1 MEKVTE
7 YANPLSRVLIALIFI
22 MFGLNKIFNYSATSA
37 WMEAM
42 GAPSFLLPFVILL
55 EVIGGVAIVV
65 GWQTRWIA
73 LALAGFCILS
83 ALIFH
88 SNFTDQNEMANFM
101 KNIAIAGGFLLLFV
115 NGPGD
120 WSLDKRET
128 SSNNRTFS

>member
-1 MEKVTE
+1 
-7 YANPLSRVLIALIFI
+7 
-22 MFGLNKIFNYSATSA
+22 
-37 WMEAM
+37 M

-115 NGPGD
+115 NGPGA
-120 WSLDKRET
+120 WSLDERKT
-128 SSNNRTFS
+128 SSNN

>member
-1 MEKVTE
+1 
-7 YANPLSRVLIALIFI
+7 
-22 MFGLNKIFNYSATSA
+22 
-37 WMEAM
+37 M

>member
-1 MEKVTE
+1 
-7 YANPLSRVLIALIFI
+7 
-22 MFGLNKIFNYSATSA
+22 
-37 WMEAM
+37 MEAM

-101 KNIAIAGGFLLLFV
+101 KNIAIAGGFLLMFV
-115 NGPGD
+115 NGPGA
-120 WSLDKRET
+120 WSLDERKT
-128 SSNNRTFS
+128 SSNKRTFS

>member
-1 MEKVTE
+1 
-7 YANPLSRVLIALIFI
+7 
-22 MFGLNKIFNYSATSA
+22 
-37 WMEAM
+37 M

-101 KNIAIAGGFLLLFV
+101 KKMSYWIFYCLLMGQLV
-115 NGPGD
+115 
-120 WSLDKRET
+120 LDRET